1 MTSRSPAFH
10 DSRAHQILLGMN
22 FNVGAQD
29 GAEFFLWLCDEQHYF
44 GRCGMGSV
52 LSLYPYMPFTQPANS
67 SMSEL
72 CSLLPFRYAPF
83 STG

>member
-1 MTSRSPAFH
+1 MTSPSPAFH

-44 GRCGMGSV
+44 GDAEWG
-52 LSLYPYMPFTQPANS
+52 PYCHSILTCRLLNQPIA
-67 SMSEL
+67 
-72 CSLLPFRYAPF
+72 A
-83 STG
+83 